1 MHDARDFLLLTVD
14 SIIREEES
22 SAEEIETVESES
34 EWTVDSEKSDS
45 DYEVADEKDNSGS
58 ESKEEVYHRPTTRS
72 STQNALVEPSD
83 ESNGIQTRSKTKKSE
98 LNASDPASKVEAR
111 QEDSDAL
118 LLYSL
123 KVSHYNCVDC

>member
-22 SAEEIETVESES
+22 SAEGIETVESES
-34 EWTVDSEKSDS
+34 EGTVDSEKSDS
-45 DYEVADEKDNSGS
+45 DYEVADEKDSSGS

-83 ESNGIQTRSKTKKSE
+83 ETNGIQTRSKTKKSE